1 VMSVKNSFARRTVL
15 VVTVLLLVAFAQS
28 ALAGDKLYMWQV
40 KSETANITLVGSI
53 HVGQPDFF
61 PLADPYE
68 EAFTAA
74 DVLAVE
80 VDMTDPAVIQQS
92 AMLMM
97 QKGMLPGA
105 ETLQTRLEPELYA
118 RLEAYAKEKGV
129 PLAMYMKLKPGIVAV
144 VLSMEEYKAQG
155 FDPELGIDKHFLD
168 AAKAAD
174 KEVRALETVEDQL
187 DIFFGIDDTLDDILI
202 KETLDQMSD
211 VGAIIDEMIGYWK
224 SGDADGM
231 GTFMESQMGEGPEME
246 ALYRK
251 LLDDRNV
258 GMTATIT
265 EWLGQ
270 DQDVF
275 VVVGAAHFSGPQ
287 GIVSLLE
294 AEGWEVSQVSH

>member
-1 VMSVKNSFARRTVL
+1 MSVKNSFARRTVL

-92 AMLMM
+92 TMLMM

-174 KEVRALETVEDQL
+174 KEVRALETVADQL
-187 DIFFGIDDTLDDILI
+187 DIFLGIDDTLDDILI
-202 KETLDQMSD
+202 TETLDQMND
-211 VGAIIDEMIGYWK
+211 VGAIIDEMVGYWK

-275 VVVGAAHFSGPQ
+275 VVVGAAHFSGKQ

-294 AEGWEVSQVSH
+294 AQGWEVSQVSD

>member
-1 VMSVKNSFARRTVL
+1 MSVKNSFARRTVL

-97 QKGMLPGA
+97 QKGVLPGA

-174 KEVRALETVEDQL
+174 KEVRALETVADQL
-187 DIFFGIDDTLDDILI
+187 DIFLGIDDTLDDILI
-202 KETLDQMSD
+202 TETLDQMND
-211 VGAIIDEMIGYWK
+211 VGAIIDEMVGYWK

-275 VVVGAAHFSGPQ
+275 VVVGAAHFSGKQ

-294 AEGWEVSQVSH
+294 AQGWEVSQVSD

>member
-1 VMSVKNSFARRTVL
+1 
-15 VVTVLLLVAFAQS
+15 
-28 ALAGDKLYMWQV
+28 
-40 KSETANITLVGSI
+40 
-53 HVGQPDFF
+53 
-61 PLADPYE
+61 
-68 EAFTAA
+68 
-74 DVLAVE
+74 
-80 VDMTDPAVIQQS
+80 
-92 AMLMM
+92 
-97 QKGMLPGA
+97 
-105 ETLQTRLEPELYA
+105 
-118 RLEAYAKEKGV
+118 
-129 PLAMYMKLKPGIVAV
+129 MYMKLKPGFVAV

-174 KEVRALETVEDQL
+174 KEVRALETVADQL
-187 DIFFGIDDTLDDILI
+187 DIFLGIDDTLDDILI
-202 KETLDQMSD
+202 TETLDQMND
-211 VGAIIDEMIGYWK
+211 VGAIIDEMVGYWK

-275 VVVGAAHFSGPQ
+275 VVVGAAHFSGKQ

-294 AEGWEVSQVSH
+294 AQGWEVSQVSD

>member
-1 VMSVKNSFARRTVL
+1 MSVKNSFARRTVL

-74 DVLAVE
+74 SVLAVE

-97 QKGMLPGA
+97 QKGMLPGD

-202 KETLDQMSD
+202 SETLDQMSD
-211 VGAIIDEMIGYWK
+211 VGAIIDEMVGYWK

-275 VVVGAAHFSGPQ
+275 VVVGAAHFSGKQ

>member
-1 VMSVKNSFARRTVL
+1 MMRRTAWL
-15 VVTVLLLVAFAQS
+15 VTVLLIVLVQS
-28 ALAGDKLYMWQV
+28 AALAGDKLYMWQV
-40 KSETANITLVGSI
+40 KSETATITLVGSI

-74 DVLAVE
+74 PVLAVE
-80 VDMTDPAVIQQS
+80 VDMTDPAVLQES
-92 AMLMM
+92 TMLMM
-97 QKGMLPGA
+97 KKGMLPGA
-105 ETLQTRLEPELYA
+105 ETLQTRLEPELYK
-118 RLEAYAKEKGV
+118 RLEAYAKENGV
-129 PLAMYMKLKPGIVAV
+129 PLAMYQKFKPGIVAI
-144 VLSMEEYKAQG
+144 VLSMEEYKRQG

-187 DIFFGIDDTLDDILI
+187 NIFLDIDDTLDDILI
-202 KETLDQMSD
+202 NETLEQMGD
-211 VGAIIDEMIGYWK
+211 VSSIIDEMVGYWK
-224 SGDADGM
+224 SGDADGL
-231 GTFMESQMGEGPEME
+231 GTFMETQMGEGPEME

-258 GMTATIT
+258 GMTATIN

-275 VVVGAAHFSGPQ
+275 VVVGAGHFAGEM

-294 AEGWEVSQVSH
+294 AEGWEVSQVSR